1 MKRFLISACTGCLL
15 FGTTMGCNETQQPPQ
30 AATESIAASNPLVG
44 AWEFVSSRIVLPDTI
59 VNVET
64 IANQKGLYLA
74 SNSHWAFVSSTSDG
88 SKLLFAGRGT
98 YTIEG
103 NSYKE
108 SVQFH
113 TFSEVIGSTIE
124 FEFDIKGDTLTKAG
138 YLPVWDA
145 IRPIVGE
152 LTQVRYE
159 EVRVRAKEQTM

>member
-1 MKRFLISACTGCLL
+1 
-15 FGTTMGCNETQQPPQ
+15 
-30 AATESIAASNPLVG
+30 
-44 AWEFVSSRIVLPDTI
+44 
-59 VNVET
+59 
-64 IANQKGLYLA
+64 
-74 SNSHWAFVSSTSDG
+74 
-88 SKLLFAGRGT
+88 LLFAGRGT